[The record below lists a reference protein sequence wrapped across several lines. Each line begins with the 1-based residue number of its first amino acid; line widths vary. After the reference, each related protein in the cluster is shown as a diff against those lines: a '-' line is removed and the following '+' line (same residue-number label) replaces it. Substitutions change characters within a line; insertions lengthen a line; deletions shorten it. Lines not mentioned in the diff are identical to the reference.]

1 MKAAAVPLSVALTVA
16 SGAAFA
22 QSASDPIAHL
32 RACSLMEHAERLECL
47 ENLSRNIAPP
57 ARAALGGDNWIVSE
71 TTSPV
76 DYTPVVAAS
85 TFSRGGSDGSSMQL
99 SIHCRAGRTE
109 LVVAGPA
116 VRSGEDYAMTTGR
129 CSWRQAHLV
138 WNGRC
143 LRGRRRPLVAVASRG
158 GRLRPP
164 SVDPSRCRPGR
175 AFSARRA
182 EDGARE
188 SSRGVQV
195 ATRRCQAR
203 QLMVI
208 ERSWERHDDE
218 V

>member
-32 RACSLMEHAERLECL
+32 RACSLMERAERLEGL

-116 VRSGEDYAMTTGR
+116 VRSGEDYAISYRINDDRPVQLAAGPPRLERALPSRATSSACCGR
-129 CSWRQAHLV
+129 FP
-138 WNGRC
+138 
-143 LRGRRRPLVAVASRG
+143 RRATS
-158 GRLRPP
+158 P
-164 SVDPSRCRPGR
+164 SVC
-175 AFSARRA
+175 
-182 EDGARE
+182 
-188 SSRGVQV
+188 
-195 ATRRCQAR
+195 
-203 QLMVI
+203 
-208 ERSWERHDDE
+208 
-218 V
+218 